1 MPPRAWKPGKYLWRV
16 EPVFDD
22 ADGFAR
28 QVGTAPLVAQV
39 LANRGITDVE
49 AAKRF
54 LNPKLTDLH
63 DPSELTGATD
73 AAARIVAACR
83 NGERIVLYGDYD
95 VDGMTGVAILYSCL
109 SLAGADVDVYV
120 PHRLDEGYG
129 LHPDALDS
137 LIAAGGKLI
146 VTVDCGISAVEA
158 VAHARAKGVDLI
170 VTDHH
175 VISDA
180 LPDATVIVHPAAPP
194 GDYPFRDLAG
204 AGVAFKL
211 AWQVARE
218 LCGSDRVDE
227 PMREFLLN
235 ATCLAALGTIAD
247 VVPLIDENRVIATY
261 GLTGL
266 PHTQHMGL
274 RALIESAGLD
284 GEKLDAFHV
293 GFVLAPR
300 LNAAGRMGHAA
311 EAVELLTGRAGE
323 RSREIADY
331 LTQQNTERQKV
342 ERAIA
347 DQAIEMVESRN
358 LASDDR
364 RGIVLA
370 SEDWHGGVIGIV
382 ASRLVRRFNRPA
394 VMIAVNGD
402 GKGQGSCRSIDGL
415 HMRDALA
422 ACDEHLLSFGGH
434 AMAAGLSIDPA
445 NIDAFAE
452 AFVAYANSQL
462 SPDDLT
468 PTLRVD
474 AETTIGLLNYQA
486 VEHLARLAPHGQS
499 NPEPVI
505 ALRGCRVIGDPRRM
519 GQRGNTIGMTLG
531 CDNATIRAVGFGM
544 GDLADH
550 LVGINTIDVAGTPK
564 FNTFRGRTN
573 VEFMLKDV
581 MWE

>member
-1 MPPRAWKPGKYLWRV
+1 MPPSAWKPGEYLWRV
-16 EPVFDD
+16 EPVFDEAD
-22 ADGFAR
+22 ALAR

-39 LANRGITDVE
+39 LANRGITDPE
-49 AAKRF
+49 TAKRF

-63 DPSELTGATD
+63 DPAELPGARD

-83 NGERIVLYGDYD
+83 SGEKILLYGDYD
-95 VDGMTGVAILYSCL
+95 VDGMTGVAVLYSCL
-109 SLAGADVDVYV
+109 ALAQANVDVYV

-129 LHPDALDS
+129 LHTDALDS
-137 LIAAGGKLI
+137 LIDGGAKLI
-146 VTVDCGISAVEA
+146 VTVDCGISAVDA
-158 VAHARAKGVDLI
+158 VAHARTRGVDLI

-175 VISDA
+175 VIA
-180 LPDATVIVHPAAPP
+180 EQLPDAAAIVHPAVEGGA
-194 GDYPFRDLAG
+194 YPFRDLAG

-211 AWQVARE
+211 AWQIARE
-218 LCGSDRVDE
+218 LCGSDRVDG
-227 PMREFLLN
+227 PMRDFLVS

-247 VVPLIDENRVIATY
+247 VVPLVDENRVIATY

-266 PHTQHMGL
+266 THTQHVGL

-284 GEKLDAFHV
+284 GEKLDAYHV

-347 DQAIEMVESRN
+347 DQAIEMVESQG
-358 LASDDR
+358 LATEDR

-370 SEDWHGGVIGIV
+370 CEDWHGGVIGIV

-394 VMIAVNGD
+394 VMIAINGD
-402 GKGQGSCRSIDGL
+402 GKGQGSCRSIAGL

-422 ACDEHLLSFGGH
+422 ACEEHLIGFGGH
-434 AMAAGLSIDPA
+434 AMAAGLTIDPA
-445 NIDAFAE
+445 NIDAFTD
-452 AFVAYANSQL
+452 AFVAHVNSQL
-462 SPDDLT
+462 TPDDLR
-468 PTLRVD
+468 PTLRID
-474 AETTIGLLNYQA
+474 AETSINLLNFQA
-486 VEHLARLAPHGQS
+486 VEHLVRLAPHGQS
-499 NPEPVI
+499 NPAPVI
-505 ALRGCRVIGDPRRM
+505 ALRGCQVIGDPRRM
-519 GQRGNTIGMTLG
+519 GQRGKTLG
-531 CDNATIRAVGFGM
+531 LVLGHGKSTIRAVGFGM
-544 GDLADH
+544 GDLVDR
-550 LVGINTIDVAGTPK
+550 LTRGGDIDVAGSPV

-581 MWE
+581 IWP

>member
-1 MPPRAWKPGKYLWRV
+1 MPPRAWKPGEFIWRI
-16 EPVFDD
+16 EPVFDEAD
-22 ADGFAR
+22 ALAR

-39 LANRGITDVE
+39 LANRSITDPE
-49 AAKRF
+49 LAKRF

-63 DPSELTGATD
+63 DPAELTGAAE
-73 AAARIVAACR
+73 AAVRIAAACR
-83 NGERIVLYGDYD
+83 AGEKILLYGDYD

-109 SLAGADVDVYV
+109 ALAGADVDVYV

-129 LHPDALDS
+129 LHTDALDT
-137 LIAAGGKLI
+137 LIDAGAKLI
-146 VTVDCGISAVEA
+146 VTVDCGISAVA
-158 VAHARAKGVDLI
+158 PVAHARAKGVDLI

-175 VISDA
+175 VIAEA

-218 LCGSDRVDE
+218 LCGSDRVDDE
-227 PMREFLLN
+227 MREFLMN

-247 VVPLIDENRVIATY
+247 VVPLVDENRIIATY
-261 GLTGL
+261 GLSGL
-266 PHTQHMGL
+266 PHTQHVGL

-284 GEKLDAFHV
+284 GEKLDAYHV

-311 EAVELLTGRAGE
+311 EAVELLTGRAGD

-347 DQAIEMVESRN
+347 DQAIEMVESGN
-358 LASDDR
+358 LATDDR

-370 SEDWHGGVIGIV
+370 CEEWHGGVIGIV

-394 VMIAVNGD
+394 VMIAINGD
-402 GKGQGSCRSIDGL
+402 GKGQGSCRSINGL

-422 ACDEHLLSFGGH
+422 ACEQHLLGFGGH
-434 AMAAGLSIDPA
+434 AMAAGLTIDPA
-445 NIDAFAE
+445 NIDAFTA
-452 AFVAYANSQL
+452 AFIAHVNGQL
-462 SPDDLT
+462 TPDDLR

-474 AETTIGLLNYQA
+474 AETRIDLLNFQA
-486 VEHLARLAPHGQS
+486 VEHLTRLAPHGQS
-499 NPEPVI
+499 NPAPVI
-505 ALRGCRVIGDPRRM
+505 ALRGCQLIGDPRRM
-519 GQRGNTIGMTLG
+519 GQRGNTIGMVLG
-531 CDNATIRAVGFGM
+531 HDKATIRAVGFGM
-544 GDLADH
+544 GDLADQ
-550 LVGINTIDVAGTPK
+550 LIGVKTVDVAGTPS

-581 MWE
+581 KWP